1 MVWKRDLFFGL
12 SLLLG
17 LGAVSAGLLQS
28 DRLEKRLQS
37 IKIPGR
43 PGIQETVDAVDREF
57 QEYWRTRGLQVAG
70 PASVKTVM
78 RRLSLGLTG
87 TIPSLEEVR
96 GLEASRGADPRDRWL
111 EYLLE
116 DRRCSDYLAERYAR
130 SLVGAEQGPFLV
142 FRRRRF
148 VSWLSDQ
155 LEENLPYDEL
165 ARQLIQGEG
174 LWTDAPEVNFLTA
187 TVDPEKGGRPD
198 PVVLAGHLSRAL
210 LGVRVDCLEC
220 HDDRLGTVMLESQG
234 QRREGRQQDFHQLAA
249 YFGQVENSVTGIRDN
264 DQREYRYQYLDA
276 EEMGVVVPR
285 VPFLESLADGRG
297 PRRQQLARWVTHRD
311 NRPFA
316 RTAVNRAWAIL
327 FGRPLVEPIDDIS
340 LQDPYPPG
348 MELLASDFIENDF
361 DLRRLFRV
369 ISSLQVFR
377 MDSRA
382 DFEVTARHEQD
393 WAVFPLTRLRPE
405 QVAGG
410 ISQSASLG
418 TINAGAHF
426 IRQLT
431 RIIDE
436 GEFLVRYGDQGRDEF
451 DQRPGTVTQ
460 RLLMMNGDMLAR
472 RTMGN
477 PLFNASTR
485 IAQLAENDRQAVRM
499 AYLCVLTREPSKR
512 EMEHFRFRLEQT
524 EASEYAQAMEDL
536 YWTLLNSSEFSWNH

>member
-17 LGAVSAGLLQS
+17 LGAVGAGLLQS

-37 IKIPGR
+37 IKVPGR

-57 QEYWRTRGLQVAG
+57 QESWRTRGLQVAG

-130 SLVGAEQGPFLV
+130 SLVGAEQGPFIV

-187 TVDPEKGGRPD
+187 TVDPEKEGRPD

-249 YFGQVENSVTGIRDN
+249 YFGQVENSVIGIRDN

-297 PRRQQLARWVTHRD
+297 SRRQQLARWVTHRE

-418 TINAGAHF
+418 TINAEAHF

-524 EASEYAQAMEDL
+524 EAGEYAQAMEDL